1 MRATSVAWARDAFLQ
16 GARSLA
22 GIRPLVA
29 DSWSRSRSSGVDP
42 DVAEAPAVLT
52 PADLQ
57 AERSASPLAPVVSV
71 LHELLADPAGDAG
84 HVMAI
89 GDARGRLLWVEG
101 DRDMRATA
109 ESMGFAAGALWSE
122 EAAGTNAP
130 GTALATG
137 APVQIFASE
146 HYLGVAQKW
155 SCAAVPVRDPESDAV
170 IGVVDVTGDASVAA
184 PHALALV
191 RAAVAAAEAQL
202 RLFAGAVGVG
212 QGAVTPGPA
221 SPWRL
226 EFLGRDHARVH
237 RNAGGGPPIELSVR
251 HSELLLLL
259 ATHPAGLSADRIA
272 VLLHEHDVPAVTI
285 RAELNRLR
293 RILGPESI
301 GSRPYRLLVPVRSDI
316 DDVAVS
322 LEQGRLTEAVSAY
335 GGSLMPSSESPAVS
349 DLRDSLRTQLRR
361 AALASSDLAA
371 LLDYAAT
378 SEGGEDIAVLE
389 AALQRLPRDSPRR
402 PALEARLGLLNSRFG

>member
-1 MRATSVAWARDAFLQ
+1 
-16 GARSLA
+16 
-22 GIRPLVA
+22 
-29 DSWSRSRSSGVDP
+29 
-42 DVAEAPAVLT
+42 VAEAPAVLT
-52 PADLQ
+52 PAALA
-57 AERSASPLAPVVSV
+57 AERAASPLAPAVPV
-71 LHELLADPAGDAG
+71 LHELLADPAGDVG

-146 HYLGVAQKW
+146 HYLGVAQQW
-155 SCAAVPVRDPESDAV
+155 SCAAVPVRDPETDEV

-191 RAAVAAAEAQL
+191 RAAVAAAQAQL
-202 RLFAGAVGVG
+202 RLVAGAA
-212 QGAVTPGPA
+212 GAGRQAEMPGTGRT
-221 SPWRL
+221 WRL

-237 RNAGGGPPIELSVR
+237 RGAGSGPPIDLSVR

-259 ATHPAGLSADRIA
+259 AMHPAGLSADRIA
-272 VLLHEHDVPAVTI
+272 VLLHEHDVPSVTI

-301 GSRPYRLLVPVRSDI
+301 GSRPYRLLVPVQTDI
-316 DDVAVS
+316 DDVTVS
-322 LEQGRLTEAVSAY
+322 LNGGRVAAALQAY
-335 GGSLMPSSESPAVS
+335 AGTLMPSSGSPAVT
-349 DLRDSLRTQLRR
+349 DLRESLRSQLRR
-361 AALASSDLAA
+361 AALAASDVEA
-371 LLDYAAT
+371 LLGYAAT
-378 SEGGEDIAVLE
+378 VEGGEDMAVLA
-389 AALQRLPRDSPRR
+389 AALQRLPPDSPRR